1 MTHSRPMQ
9 TLQIFEFLIMAKAPI
24 VKFPRIIAGFYNVT
38 LDGELVGYVSKKVD
52 GKETTWTV
60 YNTSEP
66 DLTPETL
73 LTSTIVEETELFR
86 EAKEIARNYFMN
98 LPAPAPQE
106 QEVEP
111 EVETVELQ
119 VPDWSETETEDF
131 FDEVN
136 EYEEAEAELVGV

>member
-1 MTHSRPMQ
+1 
-9 TLQIFEFLIMAKAPI
+9 MAKAPV
-24 VKFPRIIAGFYNVT
+24 VKFPRVQAGFYNVT
-38 LDGELVGYVSKKVD
+38 LDGELVGYVTKKVD

-98 LPAPAPQE
+98 LPAPQE

-111 EVETVELQ
+111 EVEAVELQ
-119 VPDWSETETEDF
+119 VPDWSEDETEDF
-131 FDEVN
+131 FDEAN

>member
-1 MTHSRPMQ
+1 
-9 TLQIFEFLIMAKAPI
+9 MAKAPV
-24 VKFPRIIAGFYNVT
+24 VKFPRVIAGFYNVT

-98 LPAPAPQE
+98 LPEQPQE

-111 EVETVELQ
+111 EVEAVELQ
-119 VPDWSETETEDF
+119 VPDWSEDETEDF
-131 FDEVN
+131 FDEAN

>member
-1 MTHSRPMQ
+1 
-9 TLQIFEFLIMAKAPI
+9 MAKAPV
-24 VKFPRIIAGFYNVT
+24 VKFPRVIAGFYNVT

-98 LPAPAPQE
+98 LPEPQE
-106 QEVEP
+106 QEPEP

-119 VPDWSETETEDF
+119 VPDWSEDETEDF
-131 FDEVN
+131 FDEAN

>member
-1 MTHSRPMQ
+1 
-9 TLQIFEFLIMAKAPI
+9 MAKAPV
-24 VKFPRIIAGFYNVT
+24 VKFPRVIAGFYNVT

-98 LPAPAPQE
+98 LPPVPQE

-131 FDEVN
+131 FDQVN

>member
-1 MTHSRPMQ
+1 
-9 TLQIFEFLIMAKAPI
+9 MAKAPV
-24 VKFPRIIAGFYNVT
+24 VKFPRLQAGFYTIT
-38 LDGELVGYVSKKVD
+38 LDGELVGYVTKKVD

-60 YNTSEP
+60 YNTNEP

-98 LPAPAPQE
+98 LPEPQE
-106 QEVEP
+106 QEPEP

-119 VPDWSETETEDF
+119 VPDWSEDETEDF
-131 FDEVN
+131 FDEAN